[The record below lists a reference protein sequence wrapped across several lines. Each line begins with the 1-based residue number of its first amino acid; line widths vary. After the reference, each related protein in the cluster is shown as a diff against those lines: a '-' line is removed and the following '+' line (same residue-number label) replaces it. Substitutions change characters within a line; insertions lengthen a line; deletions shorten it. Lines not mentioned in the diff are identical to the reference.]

1 MKQNSKKHHRLEFYE
16 SDEETENDNE
26 LKAHVKSWNI
36 LDGMT
41 SAINTQK
48 SEHMDN
54 QDGMD
59 GFSNN
64 KLQLID
70 IVENIDD
77 LSLAT

>member
-1 MKQNSKKHHRLEFYE
+1 M
-16 SDEETENDNE
+16 
-26 LKAHVKSWNI
+26 KSWNI

-41 SAINTQK
+41 SAINTQQ
-48 SEHMDN
+48 SENIDN

-77 LSLAT
+77 LSLTT